1 MLWLEVKKHSSKNVK
16 FDATYPVIQLILTYL
31 TSTIETVE
39 KGVKSVQKK
48 RLQHDVV
55 LVFLL
60 LTLNIFHTFF

>member
-39 KGVKSVQKK
+39 KGVKYVQKK

-55 LVFLL
+55 LV

>member
-16 FDATYPVIQLILTYL
+16 FDVKI
-31 TSTIETVE
+31 E
-39 KGVKSVQKK
+39 KGVKYVKKK

-60 LTLNIFHTFF
+60 LTLNIFHTFS